1 MFYFVKILIWFLVY
15 PKPQTQKPY
24 TMEKK
29 LTRIPSEAVLG
40 GVAAGMS
47 DYFGVD
53 RTIIRVLWVVA
64 LLLPIPPN
72 FFWTT
77 IVYIILWVALP
88 EGTPGLNTP
97 VNPYDR
103 PLGTEPSDDPRFSGS
118 SPGYSTAGSRGS
130 GIFSNSSD
138 PDRSIKIIGVILLGI
153 GAFLLL
159 DELPYWYRVREYIW
173 PAALI
178 AAGAFLLL
186 RQRDKEQY
194 TGGSDTT
201 PPPPTDPLT
210 PTSPFPP
217 TEPDPVPYRPFDAPT
232 SNPSIDPDRPADPDG
247 ETDPSG
253 DYPQVK

>member
-1 MFYFVKILIWFLVY
+1 
-15 PKPQTQKPY
+15 
-24 TMEKK
+24 MEKK
-29 LTRIPSEAVLG
+29 LTRIPREAVLG

-64 LLLPIPPN
+64 LLLPIPPT
-72 FFWTT
+72 FFWTA

-97 VNPYDR
+97 VNPYG
-103 PLGTEPSDDPRFSGS
+103 PPGTEPSGDPRFASS
-118 SPGYSTAGSRGS
+118 SPDYSTSSSTGS
-130 GIFSNSSD
+130 GFFSNSSD
-138 PDRSIKIIGVILLGI
+138 PDRTIKIIGVILLGV
-153 GAFLLL
+153 GAILLL

-178 AAGAFLLL
+178 IAGAFLLL
-186 RQRDKEQY
+186 RQRDKEQHNASS
-194 TGGSDTT
+194 TST
-201 PPPPTDPLT
+201 PPPPAAPYSPSDPF
-210 PTSPFPP
+210 SPVD
-217 TEPDPVPYRPFDAPT
+217 PDPVPYRPFDAPY

-247 ETDPSG
+247 ETDTSG

>member
-1 MFYFVKILIWFLVY
+1 
-15 PKPQTQKPY
+15 
-24 TMEKK
+24 MEKK

-103 PLGTEPSDDPRFSGS
+103 PPGTEPSNDPRYAGS
-118 SPGYSTAGSRGS
+118 SPGYSTSGPTGS

-138 PDRSIKIIGVILLGI
+138 PDRSIKIIGVVLLGV
-153 GAFLLL
+153 GAILLL
-159 DELPYWYRVREYIW
+159 DELPYWYRVREYVW

-178 AAGAFLLL
+178 IAGAFLLL

-194 TGGSDTT
+194 NDGTT
-201 PPPPTDPLT
+201 SPPPPPTDPFA
-210 PTSPFPP
+210 PTDPFPP
-217 TEPDPVPYRPFDAPT
+217 VEPDPTPYRPFDAPN
-232 SNPSIDPDRPADPDG
+232 SSIDPDKPADPDG
-247 ETDPSG
+247 ETDRDG
-253 DYPQVK
+253 TYPQVK

>member
-1 MFYFVKILIWFLVY
+1 
-15 PKPQTQKPY
+15 
-24 TMEKK
+24 MEKK
-29 LTRIPSEAVLG
+29 LTRIPNEAVLG

-64 LLLPIPPN
+64 LLLPIPPT

-77 IVYIILWVALP
+77 IIYIILWVALP

-103 PLGTEPSDDPRFSGS
+103 PPGTEPSGDPRFAS
-118 SPGYSTAGSRGS
+118 SAPGYSTSGATGS

-138 PDRSIKIIGVILLGI
+138 PDRTIKIIGVILLGV
-153 GAFLLL
+153 GAILLL

-178 AAGAFLLL
+178 VAGAFLLL

-194 TGGSDTT
+194 TGGSNMT
-201 PPPPTDPLT
+201 PPPPADPFT
-210 PTSPFPP
+210 PNDPFSPVD
-217 TEPDPVPYRPFDAPT
+217 PDPVPYRPFGTPPT
-232 SNPSIDPDRPADPDG
+232 NPSIDPDRPADPDG
-247 ETDPSG
+247 ETDTSSEF
-253 DYPQVK
+253 PQVK

>member
-1 MFYFVKILIWFLVY
+1 
-15 PKPQTQKPY
+15 
-24 TMEKK
+24 MEKK
-29 LTRIPSEAVLG
+29 LTRLPSEAVLG

-97 VNPYDR
+97 VNPYG
-103 PLGTEPSDDPRFSGS
+103 PPGTEPSDDPRFASTSSGFS
-118 SPGYSTAGSRGS
+118 AAGSTGS
-130 GIFSNSSD
+130 GIFSSSSD
-138 PDRSIKIIGVILLGI
+138 PDRSIKIIGVILLGV
-153 GAFLLL
+153 GAILLL

-178 AAGAFLLL
+178 IAGAFLLL
-186 RQRDKEQY
+186 RQRDKEQH
-194 TGGSDTT
+194 SSSSAST
-201 PPPPTDPLT
+201 PPPPAAPYSPNDPF
-210 PTSPFPP
+210 SPVD
-217 TEPDPVPYRPFDAPT
+217 PDPVPYRPFDAPS

-247 ETDPSG
+247 ETDTSG

>member
-1 MFYFVKILIWFLVY
+1 
-15 PKPQTQKPY
+15 
-24 TMEKK
+24 MEKK

-64 LLLPIPPN
+64 LLLPIPPT
-72 FFWTT
+72 FFWTA

-97 VNPYDR
+97 VHPYDGT
-103 PLGTEPSDDPRFSGS
+103 PGTEPSSDPRFAGS
-118 SPGYSTAGSRGS
+118 SPGYSASGSTGS
-130 GIFSNSSD
+130 GFFSNSSD
-138 PDRSIKIIGVILLGI
+138 PDRSIKIIGVILLGV
-153 GAFLLL
+153 GAVLLL

-178 AAGAFLLL
+178 VAGAFLLL
-186 RQRDKEQY
+186 RQRDKEQHNNE
-194 TGGSDTT
+194 TTT
-201 PPPPTDPLT
+201 PPPPPADLFT
-210 PTSPFPP
+210 PNDPFPP
-217 TEPDPVPYRPFDAPT
+217 VNPDPVPYRPFDNPPT
-232 SNPSIDPDRPADPDG
+232 NPAIDPDRPADPDG
-247 ETDPSG
+247 ETDISS

>member
-1 MFYFVKILIWFLVY
+1 
-15 PKPQTQKPY
+15 
-24 TMEKK
+24 MEKK

-64 LLLPIPPN
+64 LLLPIPPT

-77 IVYIILWVALP
+77 VIYIILWVALP
-88 EGTPGLNTP
+88 EGTPA
-97 VNPYDR
+97 NPYDL
-103 PLGTEPSDDPRFSGS
+103 PPGTEPPNDPRFTGT
-118 SPGYSTAGSRGS
+118 SPGYSTS
-130 GIFSNSSD
+130 GPKNSGLFSNSSD
-138 PDRSIKIIGVILLGI
+138 PDRSVKIIGVILLGV
-153 GAFLLL
+153 GAILLL

-178 AAGAFLLL
+178 ITGAFLLL

-194 TGGSDTT
+194 TNGSA
-201 PPPPTDPLT
+201 PPPPADPFT
-210 PTSPFPP
+210 PNDPFSPI
-217 TEPDPVPYRPFDAPT
+217 EPDPTPYRPFDTPPT
-232 SNPSIDPDRPADPDG
+232 NPSIDPDRPADPDG
-247 ETDPSG
+247 ETDPGG